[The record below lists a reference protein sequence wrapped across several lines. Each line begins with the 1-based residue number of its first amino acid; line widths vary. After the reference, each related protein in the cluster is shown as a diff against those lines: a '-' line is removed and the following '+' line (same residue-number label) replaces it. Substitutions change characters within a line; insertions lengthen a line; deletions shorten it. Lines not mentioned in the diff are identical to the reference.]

1 MPLGTFQLIFVGA
14 QNIYTTENPE
24 ITLFRTV
31 YKRHTNFAIDA
42 VEEFF
47 TSKIGFGQTVRCKL
61 SKNGDLLSKLGLSLK
76 LSNPNRRKPECENIC
91 DANPFKNKCSCHRC
105 LLNDPCDDVTYG
117 WVNAIGH
124 VVIDYI
130 ELYVGESLVDRH
142 YGEWL
147 EIWTELSQTAEKRL
161 GYYEMIGKK
170 DPLSY
175 TVDSFTGEMDVF
187 IPFSFWF
194 CRNIGLALP
203 VLSLIYHDVDIV
215 IRFRPLEQCWV
226 SNKRNVPCPVVT
238 MEGNLVAE
246 YIYLCSEERRTFYKQ
261 SHVYLME
268 QLQLNENNTSEFNV
282 GRMNIQLD
290 FMHPVKEMIW
300 FVQRKDVVGP
310 PDGVWESDCS
320 YPKGNDHFNFTSSTI
335 PRRYR
340 PAETFIAA
348 KLQLSGVDRTIF
360 WPASYYRLIQNYYY
374 HTRIPTANNIY
385 TYSFCLA
392 PEDHQPTGECN
403 MSMVDNARLCIKLG
417 NRDKCNQYG
426 VRIKIYAINYNVFF
440 ITGGMGAPMFYN

>member
-1 MPLGTFQLIFVGA
+1 MPLGTFQLIFVGP
-14 QNIYTTENPE
+14 QNMYISENPE

-31 YKRHTNFAIDA
+31 YKRHTNFAMDA

-47 TSKIGFGQTVRCKL
+47 TTKIGFGQTVKCTL
-61 SKNGDLLSKLGLSLK
+61 SKNGDLLSKLGLYLK
-76 LSNPNRRKPECENIC
+76 LSNPNRRKPENIC
-91 DANPFKNKCSCHRC
+91 GADSFDNKCSCSKC

-124 VVIDYI
+124 AVIDYI
-130 ELYVGESLVDRH
+130 EFYVGGNLVDRH

-170 DPLSY
+170 DPFSY
-175 TVDSFTGEMDVF
+175 TVDSFTGEMEVF
-187 IPFSFWF
+187 VPFSFWF
-194 CRNIGLALP
+194 CRNIGLSIP
-203 VLSLIYHDVDIV
+203 VLSLAYHDIDI
-215 IRFRPLEQCWV
+215 IIKFRPLEQCWV
-226 SNKRNVPCPVVT
+226 SNKKNVPSPNVS
-238 MEGNLVAE
+238 MEGNLVAG
-246 YIYLCSEERRTFYKQ
+246 YVYLCAEERRTFYKQ

-282 GRMNIQLD
+282 GRMNIELD

-300 FVQRKDVVGP
+300 FVQRNDVVGP

-335 PRRYR
+335 PRKCKT
-340 PAETFIAA
+340 PETFIAA

-360 WPASYYRLIQNYYY
+360 WPASYYRLIQNYYF

-385 TYSFCLA
+385 TLSFSLA

-417 NRDKCNQYG
+417 TRNKHDQYG
-426 VRIKIYAINYNVFF
+426 VRVKIYATNYNIFL